1 MLATFSAV
9 NPKLTLS
16 PNTKRA
22 KEEITYGVKVKNLG
36 SSFVLYGHV
45 IQKYLVHPVN
55 IKKVLLKFCK
65 QAE

>member
-1 MLATFSAV
+1 MLSTFSAYKFQV
-9 NPKLTLS
+9 VGVRFLA
-16 PNTKRA
+16 TKRA

-55 IKKVLLKFCK
+55 IKKYY
-65 QAE
+65 